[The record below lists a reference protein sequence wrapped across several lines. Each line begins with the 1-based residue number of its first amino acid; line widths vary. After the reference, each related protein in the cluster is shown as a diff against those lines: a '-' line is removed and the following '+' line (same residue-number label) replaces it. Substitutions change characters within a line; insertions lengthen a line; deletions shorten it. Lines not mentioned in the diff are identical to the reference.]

1 MKAEVERL
9 GAQVA
14 DLNAALEA
22 EQTARAAAVREA
34 KEKGEKLERLEGGM
48 GGGAVGVARF
58 CWSLAWGVQ
67 AAEGRAA
74 GHGEHELAA
83 LAHRPQN

>member
-22 EQTARAAAVREA
+22 EQTARAAAAREA
-34 KEKGEKLERLEGGM
+34 KEKGEKLERLEGG
-48 GGGAVGVARF
+48 GRVLV
-58 CWSLAWGVQ
+58 
-67 AAEGRAA
+67 GRASVVGA
-74 GHGEHELAA
+74 GTLHVAA
-83 LAHRPQN
+83 GMVG